1 MTRSDK
7 TSWRTSLLAPPLPHP
22 PPSPL
27 LPLPHLS
34 LPILPLPL
42 RPLTF
47 TLFPPA
53 LQKLLNKVCVGH
65 AARCLSF
72 SSDGEML
79 AVGLKNGEFLVLL
92 TNSLKVWTKR
102 RDRNAAIQDLR

>member
-27 LPLPHLS
+27 LPLP
-34 LPILPLPL
+34 L

-47 TLFPPA
+47 TLFAPA

>member
-34 LPILPLPL
+34 LSLLLLPLQ
-42 RPLTF
+42 PLTF
-47 TLFPPA
+47 TL